1 MPAKRKAKSR
11 KTSSRKS
18 SSRVV
23 RSVSSVSVKD
33 NKSSQSDFLALLIT
47 ILIAALFIF
56 FFVSNMSKST
66 EVMNNDLTLEK
77 LETRVPLVQQ
87 NKSGEFGAAILT
99 EVNGKVKVVID
110 MNNTPKG
117 VAQPSHIHMGSCA
130 KIGGV
135 TYPLSN
141 VVDGKS
147 ETMLNVSMSELRAKL
162 PLAVNVHKS
171 ASQSNV
177 YVACGDLLN

>member
-11 KTSSRKS
+11 KKSSRRS
-18 SSRVV
+18 TSRVV
-23 RSVSSVSVKD
+23 KSSYVSHQDS
-33 NKSSQSDFLALLIT
+33 KSSQSDFLALLIT
-47 ILIAALFIF
+47 VLIAALFIF

-66 EVMNNDLTLEK
+66 EVMNDDLTLEK
-77 LETRVPLVQQ
+77 LESRVPLVQQ
-87 NKSGEFGAAILT
+87 NKSNEFGAAILT

-130 KIGGV
+130 KIGAV
-135 TYPLSN
+135 SYPLSN

-147 ETMLNVSMSELRAKL
+147 ETMLNVSMAELRAKL

-171 ASQSNV
+171 ATQSNI